1 MPSFLSYHPSLS
13 SSSEPGYG
21 KQPSANLALSNAS
34 SAGTADWL
42 SDTGANQHVTPDLAN
57 LTSSNYISIMIIYMS
72 VMVRDFPYLISG
84 ILKYRHHI
92 VLSLCLTFFMS
103 YILRNLCFLFRNFIL
118 ITMFILNF
126 TLFFMSRISMLWLGL
141 LSCQFLKLIGLL
153 TYMLLL
159 INGIVDWIILLLI
172 FSNF

>member
-1 MPSFLSYHPSLS
+1 LLIKPSFLSYHPSLS
-13 SSSEPGYG
+13 SSLEPGYG
-21 KQPSANLALSNAS
+21 KQPSANMALSNAS

-126 TLFFMSRISMLWLGL
+126 THFFYVKDLYALTRSSVMSVPQAYWSPYIYASADQWHR
-141 LSCQFLKLIGLL
+141 
-153 TYMLLL
+153 
-159 INGIVDWIILLLI
+159 
-172 FSNF
+172 